1 MAKKT
6 TSGQRRGKGTGQS
19 APELSK
25 AQIVETA
32 LRLIDDK
39 GLQSFS
45 IRNLAK
51 TLECYPTAIYWYTP
65 SRHFLIAEII
75 TIVLADV
82 VPDLSLGWQEWLRA
96 LFRRYRA
103 AISKHP
109 NVAPLIGVNLVSN
122 AAIDL
127 DMIEGTLAKLHEAG
141 FRDEALINAYNAVI
155 GGMVGFTTQEFA
167 MLPPDAE
174 DFEANLKDVPQR
186 IDRDLQP
193 HLAQMAPRM
202 LGSAFILR
210 WQNGAA
216 QPMDGAFAMYVEAFV
231 TGLEAALAP
240 DPSQI

>member
-6 TSGQRRGKGTGQS
+6 TSGQRRGKGAGQS
-19 APELSK
+19 TPELSK
-25 AQIVETA
+25 AQIVDSA
-32 LRLIDDK
+32 LRLIDEK

-45 IRNLAK
+45 VRNLAK

-65 SRHFLIAEII
+65 SRYFLIAEII
-75 TIVLADV
+75 TVVLADV
-82 VPDLSLGWQEWLRA
+82 VPDLSLGWQDWLRA
-96 LFRRYRA
+96 LFRRYRE

-122 AAIDL
+122 AAVDL
-127 DMIEGTLAKLHEAG
+127 DLIEGALAKLHEAG

-167 MLPPDAE
+167 MLPPDVE
-174 DFEANLKDVPQR
+174 ELEANLKDVPQR
-186 IDRDLQP
+186 IDSGQHP
-193 HLAQMAPRM
+193 HLAQLAPRM

-216 QPMDGAFAMYVEAFV
+216 QPMDGAFATYVEAFV

-240 DPSQI
+240 NPSQV